1 MDFSLT
7 EQQRV
12 LKEQI
17 RRFAEKELSPG
28 AAERDEAHEFSRELW
43 RKCGAM
49 GLQGLPVDPAF
60 GGSGADALTTAIGLE
75 ALGRGCEDGG
85 LAFAVCAHLLACVV
99 PIWKHGDSQLKSRYL
114 PGLCDGSLVA
124 VNAMTEPGGGS
135 DAFTMK
141 TRAVAD
147 GDHYIING
155 AKIFSSNGPVADVAV
170 VYAATAPEKGFMGGI
185 TAFLVDA
192 GVPGFKR
199 GQTFKKMGLR
209 TCPIGELVFED
220 VRVPKAQVLG
230 GVGGGGPIFSQSMEW
245 ERICLVAA
253 HVGAMERLLD
263 LAVDYART
271 RTSFGKK
278 IGHYQAVSHKIAD
291 MKVRLEASRLLV
303 YRAASMLDE
312 RQSVSLDASVTK
324 LFVSEALVQSALDTV
339 QVLGGYGFMSEYG
352 VERTLRDA
360 VAGTIYS
367 GTSEM
372 QRNII
377 AKWLGLSSAG

>member
-12 LKEQI
+12 LKDQI
-17 RRFAEKELSPG
+17 TRFARGELSPG
-28 AAERDEAHEFSRELW
+28 AMERDEAHEFSRELW

-49 GLQGLPVDPAF
+49 GLQGLPVDPNY
-60 GGSGADALTTAIGLE
+60 GGAGADPLSTAIGLE
-75 ALGRGCEDGG
+75 ALGRGCDDGG
-85 LAFAVCAHLLACVV
+85 LVFAVCAHLLACVV
-99 PIWKHGDSQLKSRYL
+99 PIWKHGSEDIKTRYL
-114 PGLCDGSLVA
+114 PRLCDGTLVA

-135 DAFTMK
+135 DAFSMK
-141 TRAVAD
+141 TRAVAE
-147 GDHYIING
+147 GDDFVITG
-155 AKIFSSNGPVADVAV
+155 SKIFSSNGPVADVAL

-185 TAFLVDA
+185 TAFLVEA
-192 GVPGFKR
+192 GTPGFRR
-199 GQTFKKMGLR
+199 GQTFRKMGLN
-209 TCPIGELVFED
+209 TCPIGELVFDD
-220 VRVPKAQVLG
+220 VRVPKTQIVG

-253 HVGAMERLLD
+253 HVGSMERLLD
-263 LAVDYART
+263 QAVDYART
-271 RTSFGKK
+271 RTSFGQK
-278 IGHYQAVSHKIAD
+278 IGHYQAVAHKIAD

-303 YRAASMLDE
+303 YRAASMLGE
-312 RQSVSLDASVTK
+312 RQSVGMDASITK
-324 LFVSEALVQSALDTV
+324 LFVSESLVRSALDTV
-339 QVLGGYGFMSEYG
+339 QVLGGYGFMAEYG
-352 VERTLRDA
+352 AERALRDA

>member
-17 RRFAEKELSPG
+17 VRFARNELTPG
-28 AAERDEAHEFSRELW
+28 AAERDEAREFSRDLW

-49 GLQGLPVDPAF
+49 GLQGLPVDPVH

-85 LAFAVCAHLLACVV
+85 LVFAVCAHLLACVV
-99 PIWKHGDSQLKSRYL
+99 PIWKHGGADLKSKYL
-114 PGLCDGSLVA
+114 PQLCDGSLVA

-135 DAFTMK
+135 DAFSMK
-141 TRAVAD
+141 TTARAD
-147 GDHYIING
+147 GDDFIITG
-155 AKIFSSNGPVADVAV
+155 TKIFSSNGPVADVAI
-170 VYAATAPEKGFMGGI
+170 VYAATAPNKGFMGGI
-185 TAFLVDA
+185 TAFVVDA
-192 GVPGFKR
+192 DTLGFRR
-199 GQTFKKMGLR
+199 GQTFKKMGLK
-209 TCPIGELVFED
+209 TCPIGELVFDEM
-220 VRVPKAQVLG
+220 RVPKSQVLG

-253 HVGAMERLLD
+253 HVGAMERLLEQ
-263 LAVDYART
+263 AVDYART
-271 RTSFGKK
+271 RTSFGQK
-278 IGHYQAVSHKIAD
+278 IGRYQAVAHKIAD

-303 YRAASMLDE
+303 YRAASLLDE
-312 RQSVSLDASVTK
+312 RKSVSLDASITK
-324 LFVSEALVQSALDTV
+324 LFVSESLVKSAMDTV
-339 QVLGGYGFMSEYG
+339 QVLGGYGFMTEYG
-352 VERTLRDA
+352 AERALRDA
-360 VAGTIYS
+360 IAGTIYS

-377 AKWLGLSSAG
+377 AKWLGLASDG